1 MFGWQV
7 FWLPD
12 RPTCRAFPRLGAV
25 AGVSN
30 GRPRFSFPV
39 TAAGPRRILTGFP
52 FKPLRA
58 PTDLV

>member
-1 MFGWQV
+1 MLVWQV

-12 RPTCRAFPRLGAV
+12 QPTPRAFPRLCAV
-25 AGVSN
+25 AGVSH
-30 GRPRFSFPV
+30 GRLRLSFPV

-58 PTDLV
+58 PIIFN